1 MEKRQFHFRRAVK
14 LSVSSA
20 TRGGEKGRRNSH
32 GDKKV
37 DQVFRKKKSKRVDA
51 LGVGGGS

>member
-1 MEKRQFHFRRAVK
+1 MKKWQFHFRRAIK

-32 GDKKV
+32 RRRWTRCLEKKE
-37 DQVFRKKKSKRVDA
+37 RE
-51 LGVGGGS
+51 LTLWGWGWGGS